1 MDRQLRWT
9 WDPDKNYANLRIHGL
24 TFEVAMLVFDDL
36 LAASQEDMY
45 APEHRWRTMGMVG
58 EVVVIVIHTWPEYDP
73 DTRAEVGR
81 IISAR
86 KATSQERKFYE
97 EEYF

>member
-1 MDRQLRWT
+1 M
-9 WDPDKNYANLRIHGL
+9 A
-24 TFEVAMLVFDDL
+24 
-36 LAASQEDMY
+36 
-45 APEHRWRTMGMVG
+45 G
-58 EVVVIVIHTWPEYDP
+58 EVVVIVVHTWPEYDP